1 MKSKELIKLQKEWY
15 KKLEEDGFVDIER
28 FNPRTMEPDDI
39 LKRSTQA
46 FIDRVQDKIP
56 ATSQYY
62 RCASYLLHSGKVL
75 ESHLKVWE
83 LYCEGNS
90 YREISAQIN
99 ISFRQV
105 RKIINLYLPEL
116 QYLIN
121 EDNES
126 VS

>member
-56 ATSQYY
+56 AEKNKSPI
-62 RCASYLLHSGKVL
+62 
-75 ESHLKVWE
+75 E
-83 LYCEGNS
+83 
-90 YREISAQIN
+90 
-99 ISFRQV
+99 
-105 RKIINLYLPEL
+105 
-116 QYLIN
+116 
-121 EDNES
+121 
-126 VS
+126 